1 MTKKEAALMMLVRMW
16 RSGAASARW
25 VVVRNERGEAG
36 DGPKYVER
44 CRLHADMFDKHAREV
59 ERILT
64 GNGPDVL
71 KLVTKLADLLEERAY
86 ECDTGGAREV
96 TSCTCCGATN
106 GDNTCAPHKS
116 DCEIRLALQAVRALL
131 AYNDEDE
138 GESDGQAGRSEGGT
152 EGDGAAREDPA

>member
-1 MTKKEAALMMLVRMW
+1 MTKKEIALMTLVRLW
-16 RSGAASARW
+16 RSGATSARL

-36 DGPKYVER
+36 DGQQYVEV
-44 CRLHADMFDKHAREV
+44 CRTQADMFDKHAREV

-71 KLVTKLADLLEERAY
+71 KLITRLADLLEERAY

-106 GDNTCAPHKS
+106 GDNTCAPHKP
-116 DCEIRLALQAVRALL
+116 DCEIHLALQAVRALL
-131 AYNDEDE
+131 EYNETE
-138 GESDGQAGRSEGGT
+138 GEPDGQT
-152 EGDGAAREDPA
+152 